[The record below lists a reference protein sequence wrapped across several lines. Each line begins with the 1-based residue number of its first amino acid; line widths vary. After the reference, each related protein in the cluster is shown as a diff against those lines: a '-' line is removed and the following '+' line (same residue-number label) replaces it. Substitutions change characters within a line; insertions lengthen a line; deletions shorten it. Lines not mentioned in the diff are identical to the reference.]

1 MSDRRPTTPNSWE
14 TCHISGS
21 KLDGDTRQ
29 AIHSILGRGLGYDE
43 LAAVL
48 QKMGRSYP
56 RNTIIEEEFEYFKE
70 EILNMKRERGV
81 RHRPSKVFSNS
92 LNSIVK
98 RLQGES
104 VPGVQVD
111 REKRRGEYRLL
122 SKDAQ

>member
-1 MSDRRPTTPNSWE
+1 MSDEPPTTS
-14 TCHISGS
+14 TS
-21 KLDGDTRQ
+21 KEARQTGASKPDGCTLQ
-29 AIHSILGRGLGYDE
+29 AIHSILGAGLGYDE
-43 LAAVL
+43 LAAAL
-48 QKMGRSYP
+48 QEMGRSCP

-70 EILNMKRERGV
+70 EILDMKRERGF

-104 VPGVQVD
+104 VPGVEVD
-111 REKRRGEYRLL
+111 KEKRRRECRLL

>member
-1 MSDRRPTTPNSWE
+1 MSDERPITPNSRE
-14 TCHISGS
+14 TYHISGS
-21 KLDGDTRQ
+21 QLDGDTRQ

-43 LAAVL
+43 LAAIL
-48 QKMGRSYP
+48 QEKEYSCP

-70 EILNMKRERGV
+70 EILDMRIEKVV
-81 RHRPSKVFSNS
+81 RHRPEKVVSNS

-111 REKRRGEYRLL
+111 REKRRGECRLL

>member
-1 MSDRRPTTPNSWE
+1 MSDERPTTPNSWE
-14 TCHISGS
+14 TSYISGS

-29 AIHSILGRGLGYDE
+29 AIYSILGRGLGYDE

-48 QKMGRSYP
+48 QKMGRSCP
-56 RNTIIEEEFEYFKE
+56 RNTIIEEEFEYFKD
-70 EILNMKRERGV
+70 EILDMKRERGV

-111 REKRRGEYRLL
+111 REKRRREYRLL

>member
-1 MSDRRPTTPNSWE
+1 MSDERPTTPNSWE

-48 QKMGRSYP
+48 KNLGSLFAM
-56 RNTIIEEEFEYFKE
+56 NTIIDEEFEYFKE
-70 EILNMKRERGV
+70 EILDMKRERGV

-98 RLQGES
+98 RLQVES

-111 REKRRGEYRLL
+111 REKRRGECRLL